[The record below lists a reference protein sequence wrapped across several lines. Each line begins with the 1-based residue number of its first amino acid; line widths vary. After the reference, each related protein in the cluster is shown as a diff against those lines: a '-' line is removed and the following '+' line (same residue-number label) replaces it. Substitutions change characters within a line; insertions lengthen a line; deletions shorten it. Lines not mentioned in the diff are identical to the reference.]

1 MDSYD
6 RRCQLGASRRRLGDA
21 LALHSQKRWT
31 GAIYLGGY
39 AIECALKSL
48 ICYEEEKNNFKD
60 TTVFQKIQGARL
72 HNLTNLLNELKYIEK
87 SIQLDRSGIYKAAW
101 KLVSS
106 MWDNDE
112 LRYSDKL
119 GDEEDSKKFIA
130 AVKILHT
137 FFLARQNE
145 AS

>member
-1 MDSYD
+1 MDTYH
-6 RRCQLGASRRRLGDA
+6 RNCQLGASRRRLEDA
-21 LALHSQKRWT
+21 ETLHKQKRWT

-39 AIECALKSL
+39 AVECALKSL
-48 ICYEEEKNNFKD
+48 ICYEQRKNHFKE
-60 TTVFQKIQGARL
+60 TTVFQKIQGASL
-72 HNLTNLLNELKYIEK
+72 HNLTNLLNELEYTKK
-87 SIQLDRSGIYKAAW
+87 SIQLDRSNILLPAW

-106 MWDNDE
+106 MWHNDE

-119 GDEEDSKKFIA
+119 GDEKDSEKFIA

-137 FFLARQNE
+137 FFLKKQNE

>member
-1 MDSYD
+1 MDTYH
-6 RRCQLGASRRRLGDA
+6 RNCQLGASRRRLEDA
-21 LALHSQKRWT
+21 ETLHKQKRWT

-39 AIECALKSL
+39 AVECALKSL
-48 ICYEEEKNNFKD
+48 ICYEQRKNHFKE
-60 TTVFQKIQGARL
+60 TTVFQKIQGASL
-72 HNLTNLLNELKYIEK
+72 HNLTNLLNELEDTKK
-87 SIQLDRSGIYKAAW
+87 SIQLDRSNILLPAW

-106 MWDNDE
+106 MWHNDE

-119 GDEEDSKKFIA
+119 GDEKDSEKFIA

-137 FFLARQNE
+137 FFLKKQNE